1 MLVHAARI
9 TAIANLQLYNII
21 FSQAGNHS
29 RDTRMIFVRM
39 INCIFGEMS
48 EWIIQELESI
58 PDVV

>member
-9 TAIANLQLYNII
+9 TAIANLQFYCLR
-21 FSQAGNHS
+21 QAGNIS

-39 INCIFGEMS
+39 INNCIFGEMS
-48 EWIIQELESI
+48 ENTIQELESI